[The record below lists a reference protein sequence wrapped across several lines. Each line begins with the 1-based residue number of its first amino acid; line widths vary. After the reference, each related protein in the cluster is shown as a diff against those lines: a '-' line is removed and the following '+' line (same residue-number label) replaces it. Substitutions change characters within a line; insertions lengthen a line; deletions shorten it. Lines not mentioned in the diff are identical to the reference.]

1 MGSFLNWFYIAI
13 RTFPFWGIPVG
24 VVLLLQGLKHK
35 NKKKL
40 LFLGIF
46 LIFSGVT
53 FLFLRGPFLAVP
65 FLHEVMNH
73 DLGRDIAN
81 DFAE

>member
-13 RTFPFWGIPVG
+13 RTFPFWGIPLG
-24 VVLLLQGLKHK
+24 VVLAVQGTRQK

-40 LFLGIF
+40 LALGTLLVI
-46 LIFSGVT
+46 SGIA

-65 FLHEVMNH
+65 LLHEIMS
-73 DLGRDIAN
+73 GEYIERDIA
-81 DFAE
+81 DEP